1 MTVTPPAYGFGMT
14 FLAIF
19 LAVLVL
25 VAVIAVA
32 VLAGRLAA
40 VQRQPSPPAEAG
52 ADRATVDAVN
62 EAVRSVVGDATQRID
77 EQLGHSRRE
86 IELRADAM
94 DRQMQQ
100 ATQQLN
106 ETQQAVQE
114 RLGSVETSI
123 EKKVAAVDRIVA
135 ERVGGARQVVDAG
148 MAGVGKD
155 LGTQMSAMDAELK
168 RVHRELT
175 QVQEKSA
182 AQHSQF
188 VEGMQAAV
196 EGQRALA
203 DTTAEL
209 RQALANPKARGQW
222 GERMADD
229 VLRSAGFREHVNY
242 RKQTQLPG
250 GTTPDFTFLLPD
262 DQKLHMD
269 VKFPVDNYL
278 RYLDSDRDDDQQR
291 LAAQFKRDVRT
302 RVKELTTRGYA
313 DPTNTLGFVLLF
325 IPNEAVYSFIHEHD
339 PDFIDFAM
347 GEGVAVCSP
356 NTLFAVLAV
365 VRRQVD
371 AVAVQRASSEILE
384 RLGKF
389 SEQWQRMSEHIDKVE
404 RQLATVTKSMGE
416 LSGTRRRQLER
427 ELDKI
432 EDVRGRAGLDQ
443 MEMLPEERRP
453 VLREVAGG

>member
-1 MTVTPPAYGFGMT
+1 MT

-19 LAVLVL
+19 LALF
-25 VAVIAVA
+25 A
-32 VLAGRLAA
+32 LAA
-40 VQRQPSPPAEAG
+40 VVAVVVLAARLSSVERRPAPPAEAE

-62 EAVRSVVGDATQRID
+62 EVVRAVVGDATQRID

-86 IELRADAM
+86 MDLRAQAI
-94 DRQMQQ
+94 DRQLHHAAQQ
-100 ATQQLN
+100 VN
-106 ETQQAVQE
+106 ETQQAVHE
-114 RLGSVETSI
+114 RLGTVETSI

-135 ERVGGARQVVDAG
+135 ERVSGVREVVDAG
-148 MAGVGKD
+148 MTGVGKD

-182 AQHSQF
+182 AQHSPF

-262 DQKLHMD
+262 DQQLHMD
-269 VKFPVDNYL
+269 VKFPVDNSL

-339 PDFIDFAM
+339 PGFVDYAM

-389 SEQWQRMSEHIDKVE
+389 SDQWQRMSEHIDKVE
-404 RQLATVTKSMGE
+404 KQLATVTKSVGE

-432 EDVRGRAGLDQ
+432 EDVRSRAGLDQ
-443 MEMLPEERRP
+443 LEVLPEDRRP
-453 VLREVAGG
+453 VLREVSGG

>member
-1 MTVTPPAYGFGMT
+1 MT
-14 FLAIF
+14 FLAIS
-19 LAVLVL
+19 LALLAL
-25 VAVIAVA
+25 VALIAVA
-32 VLAGRLAA
+32 VMAARLAT
-40 VQRQPSPPAEAG
+40 VQRHTAAPADAEP
-52 ADRATVDAVN
+52 DRATVDAVN
-62 EAVRSVVGDATQRID
+62 DAVRSVVGDATERID
-77 EQLGHSRRE
+77 QQLGHSRRE
-86 IELRADAM
+86 MELRARAM
-94 DRQMQQ
+94 DRQMEQ
-100 ATQQLN
+100 AAQQLS
-106 ETQQAVQE
+106 ETQQAVQD

-123 EKKVAAVDRIVA
+123 EKKVAAVDQIVA
-135 ERVGGARQVVDAG
+135 ERVCGVREVVDAG
-148 MAGVGKD
+148 MTGVGKE

-196 EGQRALA
+196 EGQRVLT

-242 RKQTQLPG
+242 RKQSQLPG

-262 DQKLHMD
+262 DQQLHMD

-278 RYLDSDRDDDQQR
+278 RYLESDRDDDQQR
-291 LAAQFKRDVRT
+291 LAQQFKRDVRS

-325 IPNEAVYSFIHEHD
+325 IPNEAVYSFIHEQD
-339 PDFIDFAM
+339 PGFIDFAM

-389 SEQWQRMSEHIDKVE
+389 SEQWQKMSEHIDKVD

-432 EDVRGRAGLDQ
+432 EDVRGRAGLEQ
-443 MEMLPEERRP
+443 TEMLPEDRRP

>member
-1 MTVTPPAYGFGMT
+1 MT
-14 FLAIF
+14 FLAIS
-19 LAVLVL
+19 LAVFAVL
-25 VAVIAVA
+25 ALLAVA
-32 VLAGRLAA
+32 VLAARLVAL
-40 VQRQPSPPAEAG
+40 QRQPAATADAEP
-52 ADRATVDAVN
+52 DRATVDAVN
-62 EAVRSVVGDATQRID
+62 EAVRSVVGDAAQRID
-77 EQLGHSRRE
+77 DQLGHSRRE
-86 IELRADAM
+86 MELRAQAL
-94 DRQMQQ
+94 DRQMHQ
-100 ATQQLN
+100 AAQHLN
-106 ETQQAVQE
+106 ETQQAVQD
-114 RLGSVETSI
+114 RLGTVETSI
-123 EKKVAAVDRIVA
+123 EKKVAAVDQIVA
-135 ERVGGARQVVDAG
+135 ERVGGVREVVDAG
-148 MAGVGKD
+148 MTGVGKE

-196 EGQRALA
+196 EGQRVLA
-203 DTTAEL
+203 TTTAEL

-242 RKQTQLPG
+242 RKQSQLPG

-262 DQKLHMD
+262 DQQLHMD

-278 RYLDSDRDDDQQR
+278 RYLESERDDDQQK
-291 LAAQFKRDVRT
+291 LAIQFKRDVRA

-325 IPNEAVYSFIHEHD
+325 IPNESVYSFIHEHD
-339 PDFIDFAM
+339 PGFIDYAM

-384 RLGKF
+384 RLGRF
-389 SEQWQRMSEHIDKVE
+389 SDQWQRMSEHIDKVE
-404 RQLATVTKSMGE
+404 KQLATVSKSVGE

-432 EDVRGRAGLDQ
+432 EDVRSRAGLDQ
-443 MEMLPEERRP
+443 PDVLPEERRP

>member
-1 MTVTPPAYGFGMT
+1 MT
-14 FLAIF
+14 FLAIL
-19 LAVLVL
+19 LAV
-25 VAVIAVA
+25 VA
-32 VLAGRLAA
+32 VLAVLAA
-40 VQRQPSPPAEAG
+40 SVLAARLVSVQRRPDTAPAAVDP
-52 ADRATVDAVN
+52 DRATVDAVDQV
-62 EAVRSVVGDATQRID
+62 VRSAVGDATQRID

-86 IELRADAM
+86 MELRSQAM

-100 ATQQLN
+100 AAQQL
-106 ETQQAVQE
+106 EDTQRAVQD
-114 RLGSVETSI
+114 RLGTVETSI

-135 ERVGGARQVVDAG
+135 ERVGGVREVVDAG
-148 MAGVGKD
+148 MTGVGKE

-182 AQHSQF
+182 AQHSRF

-196 EGQRALA
+196 EGQRRLES
-203 DTTAEL
+203 TTAEL
-209 RQALANPKARGQW
+209 RRALANPKARGQW

-242 RKQTQLPG
+242 RKQAQLPG

-262 DQKLHMD
+262 DQRLHMD

-278 RYLDSDRDDDQQR
+278 RYLESERDDDQQK
-291 LAAQFKRDVRT
+291 LAAQFKRDVRL
-302 RVKELTTRGYA
+302 RVRELTTRGYA

-325 IPNEAVYSFIHEHD
+325 IPNEAVYSFIHEQD
-339 PDFIDFAM
+339 PDFIDYAM

-384 RLGKF
+384 RLGRF
-389 SEQWQRMSEHIDKVE
+389 SDQWQRMSEHIDKVE
-404 RQLATVTKSMGE
+404 KQLATVSRSVGE

-432 EDVRGRAGLDQ
+432 EDVRSRAGLDQ
-443 MEMLPEERRP
+443 LEVLPEDRRP
-453 VLREVAGG
+453 VLRDVSGG

>member
-1 MTVTPPAYGFGMT
+1 MT
-14 FLAIF
+14 FLAIS
-19 LAVLVL
+19 LALVAL

-32 VLAGRLAA
+32 VMAARLAT
-40 VQRQPSPPAEAG
+40 VQRHTAAPGDAEP
-52 ADRATVDAVN
+52 DRATVDAVN
-62 EAVRSVVGDATQRID
+62 DAVRSVVGDATERID
-77 EQLGHSRRE
+77 QQLGHSRRE
-86 IELRADAM
+86 MELRAQAM
-94 DRQMQQ
+94 DRQMEQ
-100 ATQQLN
+100 AAQQLS
-106 ETQQAVQE
+106 ETQQAVQD

-123 EKKVAAVDRIVA
+123 EKKVAAVDQIVA
-135 ERVGGARQVVDAG
+135 ERVGGVREVVDAG
-148 MAGVGKD
+148 MTGVGKE

-196 EGQRALA
+196 EGQRVLT

-242 RKQTQLPG
+242 RKQSQLPG

-262 DQKLHMD
+262 DQQLHMD

-278 RYLDSDRDDDQQR
+278 RYLESDRDDDQQR
-291 LAAQFKRDVRT
+291 LAQQFKRDVRS

-325 IPNEAVYSFIHEHD
+325 IPNEAVYSFIHEQD
-339 PDFIDFAM
+339 PGFIDFAM

-389 SEQWQRMSEHIDKVE
+389 SEQWQKMSEHIDKVD

-443 MEMLPEERRP
+443 TEMLPEDRRP

>member
-1 MTVTPPAYGFGMT
+1 MT
-14 FLAIF
+14 FLAIS
-19 LAVLVL
+19 LALVAL

-32 VLAGRLAA
+32 VMAARLAT
-40 VQRQPSPPAEAG
+40 VQRHTAAPGDAEP
-52 ADRATVDAVN
+52 DRATVDAVN
-62 EAVRSVVGDATQRID
+62 DAVRSVVGDATERID
-77 EQLGHSRRE
+77 QQLGHSRRE
-86 IELRADAM
+86 MELRAQAM
-94 DRQMQQ
+94 DRQMEQ
-100 ATQQLN
+100 AAQQLS
-106 ETQQAVQE
+106 ETQQAVQD

-123 EKKVAAVDRIVA
+123 EKKVAAVDQIVA
-135 ERVGGARQVVDAG
+135 ERVGGVREVVDAG
-148 MAGVGKD
+148 MTGVGKE

-196 EGQRALA
+196 EGQRVLT

-242 RKQTQLPG
+242 RKQSQLPG

-262 DQKLHMD
+262 DQQLHMD

-278 RYLDSDRDDDQQR
+278 RYLESDRDDDQQR
-291 LAAQFKRDVRT
+291 LAQQFKRDVRS

-325 IPNEAVYSFIHEHD
+325 IPNEAVYSFIHEQD
-339 PDFIDFAM
+339 PGFVDFAM

-389 SEQWQRMSEHIDKVE
+389 SEQWQKMSEHIDKVD

-416 LSGTRRRQLER
+416 LSGT
-427 ELDKI
+427 
-432 EDVRGRAGLDQ
+432 
-443 MEMLPEERRP
+443 
-453 VLREVAGG
+453 